1 MQYKTR
7 KVRGKNCY
15 KVYKPKDGKVFAK
28 CTTKYKAK
36 RQIRLL
42 RAIQNN
48 KTFRPLSNRSRCGA
62 RKTRKVRK

>member
-1 MQYKTR
+1 MPYKTR

-28 CTTKYKAK
+28 CTTKDKAK

-48 KTFRPLSNRSRCGA
+48 KTMY
-62 RKTRKVRK
+62 VEV